1 MSDKGKE
8 KKKAKK
14 ARRSYHPVLLITSVC
29 VLVLAA
35 LAVAFDQFQ
44 MYRFEQGLLDVCA
57 AQQDAYVQLVL
68 DQININQDRDEE
80 DIIDILET
88 MDGST
93 NKYWTFSR
101 EQSMLF
107 VKDVLETNR
116 YQGFTT
122 GTYYIS
128 DSARDFLDGLQ
139 LNRVIHKN
147 IVMQEKE
154 YIASGVAFTYRGES
168 YRLCLLTNKSVMLD
182 NNKFLGARTELN
194 ILFICLILLL
204 IVVPMLF
211 ARKVRNLQ
219 RERDEQSG
227 VIVELN
233 SKLTE
238 LNKLL
243 SEQDIRDTRHNVWSG
258 DALDDFAEKL
268 RERGLVPSTIIKVRC
283 SGGDVSQ
290 ELLRKA
296 GTVMDRSVLRFLT
309 SEGEEEFV
317 SFLFVGSDHKTA
329 MSNIEILLRDGIQI
343 EESLCLMKERRWSK
357 EIPPEEGKAEQDQE
371 TQSIPTEYQ
380 NLDKEDP
387 PEIVTAKAEQKP
399 EAKSLPKEERSLDKA
414 LPPEAV
420 KAEQSPESKSP
431 AKEDRT
437 PAKPLPPKEVK
448 AAEKQKPEVK
458 SLPKDN
464 RNPDKEDLPK
474 IVTAEEARRT
484 AAGSA
489 ANSLKSRKQK
499 ETRTKGTR
507 NVALRG
513 FMNSLKSTKWK

>member
-1 MSDKGKE
+1 MSKE
-8 KKKAKK
+8 GKKKKK
-14 ARRSYHPVLLITSVC
+14 GRVHPILMITSIC
-29 VLVLAA
+29 VLVFAV

-68 DQININQDRDEE
+68 DQININQNRDVE

-147 IVMQEKE
+147 IELQGKE
-154 YIASGVAFTYRGES
+154 YIASGVSFAYRGET

-194 ILFICLILLL
+194 ILFICLTLLL
-204 IVVPMLF
+204 VCVPMLF
-211 ARKVRNLQ
+211 ASKVRKLQ
-219 RERDEQSG
+219 RERDEQG
-227 VIVELN
+227 DVIVELN
-233 SKLTE
+233 GKLTE

-258 DALDDFAEKL
+258 DALEDFAEKL

-283 SGGDVSQ
+283 SDGEVSQ

-296 GTVMDRSVLRFLT
+296 GTALDRSVLRFLT
-309 SEGEEEFV
+309 SEEKGEFV
-317 SFLFVGSDHKTA
+317 SFLFVGSDYETA
-329 MSNIEILLRDGIQI
+329 MSNLEILLNEKI
-343 EESLCLMKERRWSK
+343 EVKETRCLTKDRRWDSLQLS
-357 EIPPEEGKAEQDQE
+357 PEEMKAMEKLEKKIPE
-371 TQSIPTEYQ
+371 TT
-380 NLDKEDP
+380 N
-387 PEIVTAKAEQKP
+387 
-399 EAKSLPKEERSLDKA
+399 SLPAANQSSEKE
-414 LPPEAV
+414 PVPEKV
-420 KAEQSPESKSP
+420 KAQEKQAPATKSVP
-431 AKEDRT
+431 AADPRPNKEPVPKEVKVQEKQL
-437 PAKPLPPKEVK
+437 PATKSVPAVDQRPDKKPLPKEVK
-448 AAEKQKPEVK
+448 AQQNPEIK
-458 SLPKDN
+458 NLAD
-464 RNPDKEDLPK
+464 
-474 IVTAEEARRT
+474 
-484 AAGSA
+484 
-489 ANSLKSRKQK
+489 SLKSRQRK
-499 ETRTKGTR
+499 EIKAGDQGYLEIGRLMK
-507 NVALRG
+507 ALMG
-513 FMNSLKSTKWK
+513 GKPKNHH